1 MANTCTY
8 EMRLA
13 GERQNVIDVLHF
25 IEGHGPLV
33 ESKEEVFDR
42 NIGKSKTIDTLEP
55 CYVGRCGYDSSPIKI
70 VEKDGKMYAELD
82 DECAWSVISSM
93 IDREESGGACKSLT
107 TLAAKYDVKMEI
119 YSIECGVGFSEYY
132 FFPGKDTAEE
142 GYSEDNFEHT
152 GVSDALQDDGLTVND
167 DGEWVDSDGNV
178 IENAFEDKVMELFP
192 WEWRQ
197 LNGDEWFEEGKTT
210 DLGNFIKEFR
220 ASWE

>member
-1 MANTCTY
+1 MANTCSY

-33 ESKEEVFDR
+33 ESREEVFDK
-42 NIGKSKTIDTLEP
+42 NIGKSKTIDVLEP

-70 VEKDGKMYAELD
+70 IEKDGKMYAELD
-82 DECAWSVISSM
+82 DECAWSVITAM
-93 IDREESGGACKSLT
+93 IDRDEDGGACKSLT
-107 TLAAKYDVKMEI
+107 TLATQYDVKMEI

-132 FFPGKDTAEE
+132 FFPGKDTAED
-142 GYSEDNFEHT
+142 GYSEDNFEHE
-152 GVSDALQDDGLTVND
+152 GVGDALQDDGLTKND

-197 LNGDEWFEEGKTT
+197 LNGDEWFGKFEATT
-210 DLGNFIKEFR
+210 LGKFIEEFR